1 MYNYNA
7 VAVSAKWDFSMSGT
21 SGATEA
27 TDDSF
32 KNFLNTS
39 MSFSAGF
46 EQIFGQLSEQFPS
59 VNFKEG
65 TPEAGAEGASK
76 FFGNEPGD
84 YAAIGSDVMNSIFG
98 GNSDIMNQIKDAIS
112 SFLDASQDIQPMEG
126 ASIQRSVTITVTT
139 VRFNV
144 SQMQEGT
151 GELLKADELMANL
164 QDQMKELLEKVF
176 GIQSPDTDLLD
187 SADEAAASEEADET
201 AAVTDA
207 DETAATEETDETK
220 DIATVPA
227 EDEKK
232 ASSWSS
238 RNFAWS
244 MQLFYS
250 NTFME
255 TLGSTNQNKQSS
267 SFGFQASGFGSF
279 QNFSNSILPQ
289 SIYDSVLGG
298 DTSGQGALMAM
309 MDKMFSGTSI
319 GFGGLRKTDNGYLAE
334 LKETKNLLAEL
345 FESLKSR
352 GGVPAIG
359 GADKAS
365 ETPAAEETAPA
376 AESGSADAG
385 AAAAEAAAAKAA
397 EAVA

>member
-1 MYNYNA
+1 A
-7 VAVSAKWDFSMSGT
+7 A
-21 SGATEA
+21 EA
-27 TDDSF
+27 TDGTF
-32 KNFLNTS
+32 KNYLNSS

-46 EQIFGQLSEQFPS
+46 EQIFGQLSEQFPT

-76 FFGNEPGD
+76 FFGSEAGD

-98 GNSDIMNQIKDAIS
+98 GNSDMMNQIKDAIS

-126 ASIQRSVTITVTT
+126 AAVQRSVTITVTT

-144 SQMQEGT
+144 SQMDQGT

-176 GIQSPDTDLLD
+176 GVQSPDTELLD
-187 SADEAAASEEADET
+187 TADEAAGTEAVDDADET
-201 AAVTDA
+201 AAAGDA

-220 DIATVPA
+220 DIAKVPA

-255 TLGSTNQNKQSS
+255 SLGSTNQNKQSG
-267 SFGFQASGFGSF
+267 SFGFQASGSF

-298 DTSGQGALMAM
+298 DNSGQNALMSM

-319 GFGGLRKTDNGYLAE
+319 GFGGLRKTDNGFLAE

-352 GGVPAIG
+352 GGVTAHGGPPAPAG
-359 GADKAS
+359 
-365 ETPAAEETAPA
+365 TPAPEKTPPAPA
-376 AESGSADAG
+376 AAAARARAAPTEAAG
-385 AAAAEAAAAKAA
+385 AQAAAAMA
-397 EAVA
+397 

>member
-7 VAVSAKWDFSMSGT
+7 VAVAAKWDFSMNAS

-46 EQIFGQLSEQFPS
+46 EQIFGQLSDQFPS

-84 YAAIGSDVMNSIFG
+84 FAAIGSDVMQSIFG
-98 GNSDIMNQIKDAIS
+98 GNSDIMNQIKEAIS

-144 SQMQEGT
+144 SQMSEGT
-151 GELLKADELMANL
+151 GELLKADELMASL

-176 GIQSPDTDLLD
+176 GIQSPDTDLID
-187 SADEAAASEEADET
+187 TADEAAASEEAEEAV
-201 AAVTDA
+201 AATDA

-220 DIATVPA
+220 DIAKVPA

-255 TLGSTNQNKQSS
+255 SLGSTGQNKQSS
-267 SFGFQASGFGSF
+267 SFGFQASGFSF
-279 QNFSNSILPQ
+279 QNFSNSTLPQ
-289 SIYDSVLGG
+289 SIFDSVLGG

-345 FESLKSR
+345 FESLKNR

-359 GADKAS
+359 GTDKPS
-365 ETPAAEETAPA
+365 ETPATEETAPA
-376 AESGSADAG
+376 ADAAEAG